1 MPLQHNKVQEYKESL
16 KGKAEELVFKG
27 FPETIVQLNEILE
40 TPSFKN
46 RAFVDVHQDL
56 NIPVPDPILVNSHDD
71 LPPAK
76 KTKYDNSISQE
87 GTKVMA
93 LPNGTSPS
101 NKHIQDLV
109 GIVKPHIRKLV
120 EDSNLLKMWIS
131 FMIPKIEDGNNFGV
145 SIQEDT
151 LAEVQSVESEAAAFF
166 DQISRY
172 FISRGKLVSKV
183 AKYPHIDDYRQA
195 VVELDEK
202 EYLSLWLVM
211 AEIRF
216 QTYCGNHKLQALGDN
231 KVQEYIQ
238 SLKIKAEELIFNRF
252 PEKIV
257 ELNNTVESANFKNK
271 LNTDVHQ
278 DLNTPV
284 PIRALNNTD
293 GLPPPKRLK
302 YTNSK
307 ISSENTLENAD
318 DAKLVFGLVPTNKHI
333 LDLAVAVKP
342 HIRSLIEDA
351 NLLKMWITVM
361 IPKIEDGNN
370 FGVSIQ
376 TGTLAEIQ
384 SIETGTSAFLDQ
396 ISKYYV
402 ARGKLVS
409 KVRKYPHVDDYR
421 HAVKELDEKEYLSL
435 CLMMVEIRNHYC
447 SLHDIV
453 TKNFDKIKTPR
464 VTNASE
470 SFC

>member
-1 MPLQHNKVQEYKESL
+1 MAISYENVVKHKKFLPLQQNKVQEYKDSL
-16 KGKAEELVFKG
+16 KSKAEELVFKG
-27 FPETIVQLNEILE
+27 FPETIVQLNDILE

-56 NIPVPDPILVNSHDD
+56 NIPVPDPILLNSHDE

-76 KTKYDNSISQE
+76 KTKFDNSISQE

-172 FISRGKLVSKV
+172 FISRGKLISKV

-195 VVELDEK
+195 VIELDEK

-211 AEIRF
+211 AEIR
-216 QTYCGNHKLQALGDN
+216 
-231 KVQEYIQ
+231 
-238 SLKIKAEELIFNRF
+238 NR
-252 PEKIV
+252 
-257 ELNNTVESANFKNK
+257 
-271 LNTDVHQ
+271 
-278 DLNTPV
+278 
-284 PIRALNNTD
+284 
-293 GLPPPKRLK
+293 
-302 YTNSK
+302 
-307 ISSENTLENAD
+307 
-318 DAKLVFGLVPTNKHI
+318 
-333 LDLAVAVKP
+333 
-342 HIRSLIEDA
+342 
-351 NLLKMWITVM
+351 
-361 IPKIEDGNN
+361 
-370 FGVSIQ
+370 
-376 TGTLAEIQ
+376 
-384 SIETGTSAFLDQ
+384 
-396 ISKYYV
+396 
-402 ARGKLVS
+402 
-409 KVRKYPHVDDYR
+409 
-421 HAVKELDEKEYLSL
+421 
-435 CLMMVEIRNHYC
+435 YC

-453 TKNFDKIKTPR
+453 IKNLDKIKKPR
-464 VTNASE
+464 STNAAE
-470 SFC
+470 SLY